1 MLLDNII
8 HFPEFKC
15 SLFAYRS
22 YVNIFD
28 PGVSSELHTHILKY
42 LTSSFSNFTDLS
54 QSPSLRLDCFHY
66 QPMLPISL
74 LTLRE
79 W

>member
-22 YVNIFD
+22 YINIFD
-28 PGVSSELHTHILKY
+28 PGVSSELHTHIPNTWL
-42 LTSSFSNFTDLS
+42 LHSVIS
-54 QSPSLRLDCFHY
+54 QTCPNVQAWDWIASTINRCCWSV
-66 QPMLPISL
+66 S
-74 LTLRE
+74 
-79 W
+79 